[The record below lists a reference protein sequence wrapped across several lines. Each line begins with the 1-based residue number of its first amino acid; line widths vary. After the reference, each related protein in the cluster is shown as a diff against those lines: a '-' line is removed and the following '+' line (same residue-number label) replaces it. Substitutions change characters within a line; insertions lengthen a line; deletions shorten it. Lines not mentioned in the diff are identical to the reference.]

1 LLNLATNHT
10 QSRYLQAQKR
20 TILKNRLNL
29 VLNFLLILFL
39 IILNSC
45 GSKKSASELNNE
57 KYSKILN
64 RENKVVQTL
73 GSYVSI
79 DTLPSLDKQ
88 FKDEISISILKFNK
102 NKTVQ
107 LSKESKLKIT
117 NKNLTDY
124 LNDYTSYYYYLKTN
138 STLILERYEG
148 KHIKTPFYAW
158 GGPPTK
164 PYKVAIRFKIKGDT
178 LIRIGFKK
186 KYILNSELIDNHK
199 EVKKGI

>member
-1 LLNLATNHT
+1 LN
-10 QSRYLQAQKR
+10 Y
-20 TILKNRLNL
+20 
-29 VLNFLLILFL
+29 LLILFL